1 MASKVLKAQVTIDE
15 FQTSIM
21 DKHQLKDFVERN
33 IFAQMSD
40 TVMNEIAIEKS
51 ANPNIGTNTYTG
63 TLHVGASTISGYN
76 GTMRDSPNTPNNEL
90 RVIEYTKNG
99 KVTKVELQMRTND
112 GWRRVPRIQIEET
125 TNV

>member
-15 FQTSIM
+15 FHTSIM
-21 DKHQLKDFVERN
+21 DSSQLQEHIKRN
-33 IFAQMSD
+33 LFAQVS
-40 TVMNEIAIEKS
+40 TAIINEMQIEKI
-51 ANPNIGTNTYTG
+51 ANPNVGTNTYTG
-63 TLHVGASTISGYN
+63 TLHVGASTITGYN
-76 GTMRDSPNTPNNEL
+76 GTTRTSPNPEL

-99 KVTKVELQMRTND
+99 KVTRVELQMYTND